1 MKFHEIN
8 SDTHNIIDAY
18 DHNSIRIK
26 KNTYQKG
33 IIIFPEKIISRPSLV
48 TYEDLKSDNLKE
60 IFEYNP
66 ELILI
71 GSNYKNKII
80 DKNAQILFIEKKIAY
95 ENMNFDSACRT
106 FNILLSEQ
114 RKVVLILI

>member
-8 SDTHNIIDAY
+8 SETQNIIDAY

-33 IIIFPEKIISRPSLV
+33 VIIFPEKVIPRPSLIS
-48 TYEDLKSDNLKE
+48 YEDLKSDNLKE
-60 IFEYNP
+60 VFEYNP

-71 GSNYKNKII
+71 GSNFKNKII
-80 DKNAQILFIEKKIAY
+80 NKNTQILFIERKIAY
-95 ENMNFDSACRT
+95 ENMNFDAACRT

-114 RKVVLILI
+114 RKAILILM

>member
-8 SDTHNIIDAY
+8 SETHNIIEAY

-33 IIIFPEKIISRPSLV
+33 VIIFPEKIISRPSLIS
-48 TYEDLKSDNLKE
+48 YEDLKNDNLKE
-60 IFEYNP
+60 IFEYKP

-71 GSNYKNKII
+71 GSNFKNKII
-80 DKNAQILFIEKKIAY
+80 NKNAQILFVERKIAY
-95 ENMNFDSACRT
+95 ENMNFDAACRT

-114 RKVVLILI
+114 RKAVLILM

>member
-33 IIIFPEKIISRPSLV
+33 VIIFPEKIISRSAMA
-48 TYEDLKSDNLKE
+48 TYEDLKLDNLKE
-60 IFEYNP
+60 VFDYSP

-71 GSNYKNKII
+71 GSNIKNKII
-80 DKNAQILFIEKKIAY
+80 DKNAQILFIEKKISY
-95 ENMNFDSACRT
+95 ENKKFEAAWSK
-106 FNILLSEQ
+106 FNSFPSKE
-114 RKVVLILI
+114 RKVFLILK

>member
-33 IIIFPEKIISRPSLV
+33 VIIFPEKIISRSAMAS
-48 TYEDLKSDNLKE
+48 YEDLKFDNLKE
-60 IFEYNP
+60 VFDYSP

-71 GSNYKNKII
+71 
-80 DKNAQILFIEKKIAY
+80 E
-95 ENMNFDSACRT
+95 R
-106 FNILLSEQ
+106 
-114 RKVVLILI
+114 